1 MGILERDYYRDKQPA
16 WVGRISVCTWLI
28 ILNVVIY
35 LVQLATRNTAG
46 SPVGPFT
53 AALWLDPDE
62 LLDGQVWRLLTCAF
76 LHTPFSP
83 FHILFNMLFLWLL
96 GREIEEIYGS
106 REFAAFY
113 LLAALLASFGYLATV
128 WAGVIGK
135 APMLGASG
143 AVTAVL
149 VVYAMHFPNRMFLL
163 FLIIPVPAWVFVV
176 FNVAKDLFGVLGAGG
191 AAVAFTAHLSGAAFG
206 LLYAY
211 FDWRVLNW
219 WPKLGQRKPR
229 LRIYREPTPISRPTR
244 PTTPPEPVTL
254 PSPPS
259 EPSAQPSA
267 ATADESL
274 ESALDRVLEKVA
286 KSGQESLT
294 PSERSILLRASE
306 IYRNR
311 RR

>member
-28 ILNVVIY
+28 ILNIVIY

-113 LLAALLASFGYLATV
+113 VLAALLASFGYLATV
-128 WAGVIGK
+128 WTGVIGK

-176 FNVAKDLFGVLGAGG
+176 FNVAKDLFGVLGRAGQRSRSRAPQRG
-191 AAVAFTAHLSGAAFG
+191 GVRLAVRLFRLASVELVAQAGPAQAASAHL
-206 LLYAY
+206 
-211 FDWRVLNW
+211 
-219 WPKLGQRKPR
+219 PR
-229 LRIYREPTPISRPTR
+229 ANPDFASY
-244 PTTPPEPVTL
+244 
-254 PSPPS
+254 
-259 EPSAQPSA
+259 SAHD
-267 ATADESL
+267 TA
-274 ESALDRVLEKVA
+274 
-286 KSGQESLT
+286 
-294 PSERSILLRASE
+294 
-306 IYRNR
+306 
-311 RR
+311 